1 MQSGNVKEI
10 YLQHPSLKA
19 NCVLGCIKKGVAS
32 KEREVIVLLYSAPSE
47 ASSGV
52 LHPGL
57 GFPVQEESVRAGPE
71 EYHRDDQRGRALL
84 Q

>member
-1 MQSGNVKEI
+1 M
-10 YLQHPSLKA
+10 
-19 NCVLGCIKKGVAS
+19 AS

-71 EYHRDDQRGRALL
+71 EYHRDDQRARAPPLWEQDKRVWALHPDKRRTGRSRKTL
-84 Q
+84 